1 MPSFALAAM
10 HWAGDERIKA
20 LLLKYRDRTVV
31 EAVGSGRNTETAKA
45 ILDGT
50 LSAQS
55 LNVDDPS
62 HTDLAEQLLWSAA
75 FGGAPEIL
83 RFTCRTCSGNAMIP
97 GGTIVLAQPLRFSN
111 HSPDSMSHDLDHST
125 YPVCFKIILEHAI
138 DPDVLGTDGH
148 TTMPHLATL
157 AVIEEERLAFARV
170 LLDFGA
176 SFNKRDSLLQSTPL
190 SWACRWERI
199 ELVQLYLARGA
210 DALKPD
216 AEP

>member
-62 HTDLAEQLLWSAA
+62 HTDLAEQ
-75 FGGAPEIL
+75 FGYTYNGI
-83 RFTCRTCSGNAMIP
+83 SH
-97 GGTIVLAQPLRFSN
+97 IVNGRRRRQDNQNIQPATAETTEG
-111 HSPDSMSHDLDHST
+111 DDDGST
-125 YPVCFKIILEHAI
+125 SDI
-138 DPDVLGTDGH
+138 
-148 TTMPHLATL
+148 
-157 AVIEEERLAFARV
+157 
-170 LLDFGA
+170 
-176 SFNKRDSLLQSTPL
+176 
-190 SWACRWERI
+190 
-199 ELVQLYLARGA
+199 
-210 DALKPD
+210 
-216 AEP
+216 